1 LDEELGDV
9 HFITRKFFGIKM
21 ENLPQEILG
30 IEIGKYLDVSGLI
43 AISLVNKKMM
53 AVYQPRISLIIRE
66 LDPFAFTTG
75 DIHQLLGM
83 LRIGTVD
90 NVIFKMWHLIYDQ
103 IITEMRYF
111 YPYITPD
118 KINEL
123 FVHSV
128 PSDAIVDL
136 KNKMIRYIGTSNIFL
151 VYRNVVYKNYW
162 SIRLIDIRSYLE
174 TDIVDIID
182 PLLHELSD
190 RSDNKQED
198 QSASSSTTEEE
209 YFIYENIMDALET
222 YIRYL

>member
-118 KINEL
+118 KI
-123 FVHSV
+123 
-128 PSDAIVDL
+128 
-136 KNKMIRYIGTSNIFL
+136 SNIFL